1 MSSIRHDL
9 FPSPVVQIQGEFD
22 LNSIE
27 EEKNEI
33 ENIIKEGMRSN
44 YVDESTNKFSI
55 DRLILSRLHKLNKFI
70 EEHINIYVN
79 TIINPKEKLEFYI
92 TQSWLNETKPNQR
105 HHVHWHSNSILS
117 GVFYVK
123 CVEEDKI
130 YFHDPNIKSKE
141 IISIAQKEYTPW
153 NSPSWFIPIETND
166 LVIFPSWLEHSVSK
180 NINATGDRLSISF
193 NTFVKGILGDPD
205 SANELIL

>member
-193 NTFVKGILGDPD
+193 NTFVKGMLGDPD